1 VNHPLGHPEV
11 REIREREYCDGL
23 GP

>member
-1 VNHPLGHPEV
+1 MNHPLGHPEV